1 MEQNVEAVTF
11 EQGFLVPLVLQSD
24 LLTWKGSVTPMRML
38 WVWL

>member
-1 MEQNVEAVTF
+1 MEQNVEAVAF
-11 EQGFLVPLVLQSD
+11 EQGLLAPQILWSD